1 MLLLNDMQELNFIY
15 KKHKNPLVPAVL
27 FLAAFFVIFR
37 IILPQWS
44 DIKNVNEEISR
55 KNKSVEALAST
66 LSVLLL
72 TPDEVV
78 NKNYELVTTALPIE
92 KDIILIFNELNT
104 ASQKASVK
112 LGGFSLKVGGV
123 YSKQKLPVA
132 GKTISGITY
141 LNILVKASGE
151 TEKLKD
157 FASVMHKSIP
167 LIEIKTIDISR
178 KDAQYDSNFF
188 FNPVALRSTKTN
200 LPLTQLDASETLLL
214 KQLSEFFASSK

>member
-1 MLLLNDMQELNFIY
+1 MLLLNNMQELNFIY
-15 KKHKNPLVPAVL
+15 KKHKNRLVPAIL

-44 DIKNVNEEISR
+44 DINNVNEELAK
-55 KNKSVEALAST
+55 KNKSIEALT
-66 LSVLLL
+66 QTLNVLSV

-78 NKNYELVTTALPIE
+78 NRNYELVTTALPIE

-123 YSKQKLPVA
+123 YSKQKLPVV
-132 GKTISGITY
+132 GKTISGIPY

-151 TEKLKD
+151 PEKLKD
-157 FASVMHKSIP
+157 FASIMNKSIP

-188 FNPVALRSTKTN
+188 FNPIALRSKNIN
-200 LPLTQLDASETLLL
+200 LPLTQLDAGEALLL
-214 KQLSEFFASSK
+214 KQLSEFYASSK